1 MVLQHKDFCKKVK
14 FEELCFHFSL
24 CLVLPDTHSCPCATA
39 HFPPLNPT
47 SALLAEH
54 CCKLDWFSSSDST
67 TERLS
72 IVVTGNN
79 QEQGKQK
86 LQTGTANQAL
96 YPQMTAREI
105 RMDVADVCHNSL
117 SDRQGW
123 QLRGRQKF
131 RQRVS
136 FKTYSSLDCS
146 QQEIILMKQTLLFDS
161 LLTWK
166 TEFPQHYSYIS
177 PEVSWW

>member
-1 MVLQHKDFCKKVK
+1 MVLQHKEFCKKVK

-39 HFPPLNPT
+39 YFPPLNPIST
-47 SALLAEH
+47 LLAEQ
-54 CCKLDWFSSSDST
+54 CCKLDSFSSSDST

-72 IVVTGNN
+72 IVVTRKN

-86 LQTGTANQAL
+86 LQTGTANQSL

-105 RMDVADVCHNSL
+105 RMDLADVCHNSL
-117 SDRQGW
+117 SYRKW
-123 QLRGRQKF
+123 CQLRRRQKF

-136 FKTYSSLDCS
+136 FKTYSSLDCC
-146 QQEIILMKQTLLFDS
+146 QQKITLMKQTLLFDS
-161 LLTWK
+161 LLTWR
-166 TEFPQHYSYIS
+166 TELPRHYSYIS
-177 PEVSWW
+177 PEASWW